1 MLVILKCWLFLN
13 LLYLKCFCSNVF
25 RLAFWHTY
33 VYIYILG
40 PGLGAGPHCEHRPH
54 QVPELDLVWPSFC
67 GPAVAPECV
76 ARVISGDGFGVWWM
90 HGAPRGSA
98 ATLSYM
104 VWVPWGLAG
113 ASTALLSRCLSDRVT
128 RNAWHMGL
136 CVVLLWDN
144 SWFPKLSPDFW
155 LGLHFCVKDAILP
168 VVGLLRWGGA
178 VIRSPHLRR
187 GSSVAC
193 RAAS

>member
-54 QVPELDLVWPSFC
+54 QVPKLDIVWASFC

-104 VWVPWGLAG
+104 VRVPWGLAG
-113 ASTALLSRCLSDRVT
+113 ASTALLSRCLSDRVIS
-128 RNAWHMGL
+128 NAWYMWL

-144 SWFPKLSPDFW
+144 SWFPKLSPDFFAW
-155 LGLHFCVKDAILP
+155 CPFTCQRCHPAGCGAPP
-168 VVGLLRWGGA
+168 VGVG
-178 VIRSPHLRR
+178 RS
-187 GSSVAC
+187 
-193 RAAS
+193 